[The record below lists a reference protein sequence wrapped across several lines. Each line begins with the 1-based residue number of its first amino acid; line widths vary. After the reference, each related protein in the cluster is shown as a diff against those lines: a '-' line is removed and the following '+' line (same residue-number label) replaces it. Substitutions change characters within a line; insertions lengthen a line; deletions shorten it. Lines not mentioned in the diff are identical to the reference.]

1 MKPTQLSKLVQTY
14 LSFEPNYLSPPTESP
29 LNMPVSATSKPK
41 QKKKLVSNQTI
52 SLRMSNQFYLV
63 PLIVGQGESEI
74 QF

>member
-1 MKPTQLSKLVQTY
+1 VKPTQLSKLVQTY
-14 LSFEPNYLSPPTESP
+14 LSFEPNYLSLPTESP
-29 LNMPVSATSKPK
+29 LNMPVSATSKP

-63 PLIVGQGESEI
+63 PLIVGQGEPEI